1 MHRLTGARWSVSSLS
16 PGALEA
22 AHALVF
28 GEVVSLSEQQ
38 LVDCAGAFD
47 TFGCNGGLPSHAFE
61 YVRYGCARGSPYPP
75 ALSSSQTQSH
85 QYAVSFQVGAGPSHA
100 DTPAPMSCQ
109 KACAEVVCSAYSG
122 HQGSAASRS
131 RGLTNTID

>member
-1 MHRLTGARWSVSSLS
+1 MRGYGVANVQGIVSPVKNQGKCGSCWTFSTTGTLILIIWKSASSSSRWVHQLTGAAGSSVA

-38 LVDCAGAFD
+38 LVDCAGAFE

-61 YVRYGCARGSPYPP
+61 YVRY
-75 ALSSSQTQSH
+75 
-85 QYAVSFQVGAGPSHA
+85 
-100 DTPAPMSCQ
+100 
-109 KACAEVVCSAYSG
+109 
-122 HQGSAASRS
+122 
-131 RGLTNTID
+131 